1 MKYPCRVK
9 KCFMNKISVFLADD
23 HFILREGIRSLLEKV
38 PDIEMIGE
46 ANDGREAVAKVEEL
60 LPDVVLMD
68 ITMNGMNGLEATRII
83 KERHPSIKVI
93 ILTMH
98 ETDQY
103 LSEMLEAGA
112 SGYVV
117 KTTSSSEL
125 VSAIRSVYQGDVHLY
140 PSIARMLV
148 EDYLQKVKIGE
159 EKESYNGLTAREK
172 EILRYIADGK
182 QNKEI
187 ADLLGISIR
196 TVQSHRTNLMDK
208 LGAHDRTE
216 LVKYAIRKGI
226 INL

>member
-1 MKYPCRVK
+1 MSAIRV
-9 KCFMNKISVFLADD
+9 VLVDD
-23 HFILREGIRSLLEKV
+23 HLILREGIRSLLDKV

-46 ANDGREAVAKVEEL
+46 AENGNEAITKVAEL
-60 LPDVVLMD
+60 MPDVVLMD
-68 ITMNGMNGLEATRII
+68 ITMAGLNGLEATRRI
-83 KERHPSIKVI
+83 KQQYPSVKVL

-117 KTTSSSEL
+117 KTTTSSEL
-125 VSAIRSVYQGDVHLY
+125 ISAIRTVYQGDVHLY

-148 EDYLQKVKIGE
+148 EDYLHQVQSGE
-159 EKESYNGLTAREK
+159 EKESYNGLTPREK
-172 EILRYIADGK
+172 EILMYIAGDK

-187 ADLLGISIR
+187 ADLLGISVR

-226 INL
+226 IDL

>member
-1 MKYPCRVK
+1 MG
-9 KCFMNKISVFLADD
+9 KIRVFLADD
-23 HFILREGIRSLLEKV
+23 HLILREGIRSLLEKV
-38 PDIEMIGE
+38 PDIEIIGE
-46 ANDGREAVAKVEEL
+46 ADNGIEAVAKVAQL
-60 LPDVVLMD
+60 MPDVVLMD
-68 ITMNGMNGLEATRII
+68 ITMAGLNGLEATRQI
-83 KERHPSIKVI
+83 KQEHPQVKVL

-117 KTTSSSEL
+117 KTTTSREL
-125 VSAIRSVYQGDVHLY
+125 ISAIRTVYQGDVHLY

-148 EDYLQKVKIGE
+148 EDYLQKVQLGE
-159 EKESYNGLTAREK
+159 EKESYNGLTPRER
-172 EILRYIADGK
+172 EILIYIAGDK

-187 ADLLGISIR
+187 ADLLGISVR

-226 INL
+226 IDL

>member
-1 MKYPCRVK
+1 MGKIRVL
-9 KCFMNKISVFLADD
+9 LADD
-23 HFILREGIRSLLEKV
+23 HLILREGIRSLLEKV

-46 ANDGREAVAKVEEL
+46 ADDGNEAIAKVEQL

-68 ITMNGMNGLEATRII
+68 ITMPGVNGLEATQQI
-83 KERHPSIKVI
+83 KRAHPSVKVL

-117 KTTSSSEL
+117 KTTTSSEL
-125 VSAIRSVYQGDVHLY
+125 ISAIRAVHQGDVHLY

-148 EDYLQKVKIGE
+148 EDYLQKVRTGE
-159 EKESYNGLTAREK
+159 EKASYDGLTPRER
-172 EILRYIADGK
+172 EILMYIAEDK

-187 ADLLGISIR
+187 AELLSISVR
-196 TVQSHRTNLMDK
+196 TVQAHRTNLMDK